1 MNLFDPK
8 MMSLVIL
15 TLQNTLLVLT
25 MKISLMYKDPDQ
37 PQYLTSVVVM
47 ADEIMKLVFCVFMLM
62 VAYKSSVKNQAAGY
76 SLVGQENHD
85 DNDSSGHH
93 QSLSISGFIS
103 FFKNECFRTPF
114 DFFKM
119 SVPAVCYAVQKNLLF
134 VAISNLDAAVFQ
146 VAYQG
151 KILTT
156 AMFSVIMLGK
166 KLTKRQIFALF
177 VLLSGVA
184 MVQISSSTSSSAD
197 SSKKSEGDVF
207 IGTIAVVLSC
217 LISGFAAIYFEWI
230 LKKGPK
236 EEQKSYTLWVRNLQL
251 AVFAGAAGA
260 VAVWTKDGKAVS
272 EKGLFQGFNSLVW
285 FVTFLEAF
293 GGIIVALVIKYAD
306 NIAKNFSTAVSIV
319 TSVIVSAIFL
329 GFTITPMFVIGACIV
344 MLAIVIYTSDPTKPL
359 LGRPHEKDESPSKSK
374 SADGLK
380 GGSSPTN
387 SRIEMG
393 LMKPRSGGGSPRVNK
408 AEI

>member
-1 MNLFDPK
+1 MINLCDPK
-8 MMSLVIL
+8 MGSLIVL
-15 TLQNTLLVLT
+15 TLQNTLLVLM
-25 MKISLMYKDPDQ
+25 MKVSLMYKDPNE
-37 PQYLTSVVVM
+37 PQYLASVVVM
-47 ADEIMKLVFCVFMLM
+47 ADEIMKLIFCVFMIML
-62 VAYKSSVKNQAAGY
+62 AYKSSVQTAGY
-76 SLVGQENHD
+76 ALVGQDVDEID
-85 DNDSSGHH
+85 H
-93 QSLSISGFIS
+93 QTISVSGFLK
-103 FFKNECFRTPF
+103 FFKQECFRTTF

-166 KLTKRQIFALF
+166 KLTKRQVFALF
-177 VLLSGVA
+177 VLLFGVA
-184 MVQISSSTSSSAD
+184 LVQVSSSSSS
-197 SSKKSEGDVF
+197 SSKSQDEGNVF
-207 IGTIAVVLSC
+207 IGTIAVLLSC
-217 LISGFAAIYFEWI
+217 VISGFAAIYFEWI

-236 EEQKSYTLWVRNLQL
+236 EEQKSYTLWVRNFQL
-251 AVFAGAAGA
+251 AVFAASAGA

-272 EKGLFQGFNSLVW
+272 EKGLFQGFNGLVW

-293 GGIIVALVIKYAD
+293 GGIVVALVIKYAD

-359 LGRPHEKDESPSKSK
+359 LARPHEKDESPSKSN
-374 SADGLK
+374 APDGQK
-380 GGSSPTN
+380 GGSSPAN
-387 SRIEMG
+387 SRMELG
-393 LMKPRSGGGSPRVNK
+393 LMKPRSGGGSPRVSK